1 MVAIKQDMNAQED
14 IAELDI
20 KIAAETDATKQ
31 GELNDAKTALETQ
44 RIAFETE
51 IQEITDFLTI
61 A

>member
-51 IQEITDFLTI
+51 I
-61 A
+61 